1 MKIITRN
8 DITLTNVNDGA
19 DGKTPY
25 FHTAWAYSADGK
37 DRFTTVYPNLNLLD
51 GTRDFSGNWVYHE
64 YWENDGTYKGLTV
77 KKRTDNWWGTGK
89 TFIAPKDGTY
99 TFSAYVK
106 SSGNNVNIIRAVD
119 LNGKNEDSLI
129 RYFSNNFDWT
139 RDSFTVTLKAKDA
152 IFVRY
157 EIRSS
162 STDIMLW
169 TAGHKWEEGSTATP
183 WMPSA
188 SEVTTADYPQYIG
201 HYTNYMQVDS
211 PNPQDYTWSLIRGN
225 DGKQGPQG
233 DIGPKGIDGTD
244 APTIFVKSYT
254 WLAGSRAY
262 IKLTGLNAFEQTVYS
277 RGHNVWVLDAV
288 THKLKEF
295 VNCDTLITMSFNHNG
310 VNMRLADYLSSLTDS
325 IVVIAASDAD
335 AVDQNVRDVLN
346 KMGGNPEFGTW
357 RFGTWGSRTGHVFI
371 GMSKRSDGT
380 WPLQP
385 RQGYEVAI
393 QKDGSAPETGC
404 TLSIGGIV
412 ANGADGKTQHTHIAY
427 ADTASGSGFSQTDVN
442 KPYIGM
448 YQDFNSVGS
457 QNPQDYRWSKWKGS
471 DGRDGIPGPK
481 GEDGRTPYVHFAYA
495 DSADGR
501 TGFSLTQTGSKRYL
515 GVLTNFIKED
525 STNPSDYTWNDTA
538 GSISVGGRNLLVKTN
553 QGVTNWDWQLSDG
566 DKSVEEVNVDGI
578 RAVKL
583 IKGSTT
589 ANTGWNFIRYEG
601 LLRELIQPNTKY
613 VLSFDVKPSVDV
625 TFDATLVQA
634 DFKEA
639 FTDTVSMNKAL
650 ANQWNKVSC
659 VLTSKETLPN
669 IKKWQ
674 VVHIDGMPTT
684 NGNWLIIKNIKL
696 EEGNIPTQWTPAI
709 EDIQD
714 EIDTKADNAITQ
726 AQLNK
731 LSEINSVMKAELE
744 AKASLDTVNQWI
756 KAYQDFVNANS
767 ADRAQAQKALA
778 DASARVVKLE
788 NNLNDMSER
797 WNFIDNYMAASN
809 DGFVIG
815 KKDNSSSIMF
825 NPNGRISM
833 FSAGNEVMYIS
844 QGVIYIENG
853 IFSKTIQIGRFRE
866 EQDSINPDRNV
877 IRYAGGV

>member
-188 SEVTTADYPQYIG
+188 SEVTTTDFPQYIG
-201 HYTNYMQVDS
+201 QYTNYMEVYS
-211 PNPQDYTWSLIRGN
+211 SNPQDYTWSLIRGN
-225 DGKQGPQG
+225 DGKAGPKG

-427 ADTASGSGFSQTDVN
+427 ADTISGSGFSQTDNN
-442 KPYIGM
+442 KAYIGM
-448 YQDFNSVGS
+448 YQDFNAEDSK
-457 QNPQDYRWSKWKGS
+457 NPQDYRWSKWKGS
-471 DGRDGIPGPK
+471 DGKDGIPGPK
-481 GEDGRTPYVHFAYA
+481 GADGRTPYVHFAYA

-553 QGVTNWDWQLSDG
+553 QGITNWDWTMSNG

-625 TFDATLVQA
+625 SFSATLIRGNRQA
-634 DFKEA
+634 EL
-639 FTDTVSMNKAL
+639 TDTVLMNKAL
-650 ANQWNKVSC
+650 ANQWTKVSC
-659 VLTSKETLPN
+659 VLTSKETLSGDLN
-669 IKKWQ
+669 Q
-674 VVHIDGMPTT
+674 VVYLAGMPTT

-714 EIDTKADNAITQ
+714 EIDTKADDVLTQ
-726 AQLNK
+726 AQLNR
-731 LSEINSVMKAELE
+731 LNETNSIIKAELD
-744 AKASLDTVNQWI
+744 AKASLDTLNQWVE
-756 KAYQDFVNANS
+756 AYQNFVNANN
-767 ADRAQAQKALA
+767 ANRAQAEKDLA
-778 DASARVVKLE
+778 DASARVTKLE
-788 NNLNDMSER
+788 NDLNDMSER
-797 WNFIDNYMAASN
+797 WNFIDSYMAASN
-809 DGFVIG
+809 EGLVVG
-815 KKDNSSSIMF
+815 KKDKSSSIMF

-844 QGVIYIENG
+844 KGVINIENG
-853 IFSKTIQIGRFRE
+853 IFSKTIQIGRYRE
-866 EQDSINPDRNV
+866 EQDLLNPDRNV
-877 IRYAGGV
+877 IRYVGGA